1 MISKFAS
8 MRDSWF
14 TKIILGVTAL
24 SFMSLFG
31 VSGYINSANNNKTVI
46 QVGDLTV
53 SQSEFN
59 VALQK
64 QLAKLRARGMVDD
77 ENADQ
82 IKNELIK
89 VLAEAKLEDAIIQN
103 AMNKYKIDFR
113 PEVVGTII
121 TNSPQFMG
129 RDGRF
134 DRALFNEYLR
144 IENKSEAEVVQD
156 VKQNLARQ
164 ILVDTQVAYANVP
177 QVLIK
182 QMQKVLNQ
190 RRTFNYVK
198 INNRDA
204 KITRQP
210 SEEELNRIYDDFSEE
225 LTVPEKRRITV
236 LFLNNDMIEKSVEV
250 TPEEIAAYYKEHIE
264 EYEQPAK
271 RQALQMVFESK
282 EDAEAALAKL
292 KEGADFAATAAEL
305 GQAAQDIDLGL
316 VARSDLSDELADV
329 IFALNVGET
338 SEVVQIADS
347 WQILKV
353 TGEKAPQKM
362 PKDAAEAQIAQEI
375 RQDRSY
381 EQTQDLMA
389 QVEDEIGAGRSLE
402 EVAQKFNVKPVA
414 VSGITEDG
422 TVETADT
429 GLAEILSQNKD
440 VIDAAFSYNE
450 GEISSA
456 IEDDNGILLVRVEE
470 VMPSHVLPQ
479 EEAKAQLMQ
488 YWRETERAAVTQELA
503 ENIEQGLDE
512 GDSLNVLAE
521 RYGLQLIKTMPLTRS
536 ENFADLTFEN
546 MKTLFDLPQDE
557 AKVLQQGDDYVVAV
571 TTNIYND
578 ASAMSEADKNFL
590 VRALHAELGREMAD
604 ALLKD
609 YASEFEVKVNYNRM
623 GMVDDE

>member
-59 VALQK
+59 AALQK
-64 QLAKLRARGMVDD
+64 QLAKLRTRGMVDD

-89 VLAEAKLEDAIIQN
+89 VLAEAKLEDAIIQS

-113 PEVVGTII
+113 PEVVGAII

-144 IENKSEAEVVQD
+144 IENKSEPEVVQD

-190 RRTFNYVK
+190 RRTFNYIK

-210 SEEELNRIYDDFSEE
+210 SEDELNRIYDDFSEE

-236 LFLNNDMIEKSVEV
+236 LFINNDMIENSVEV

-264 EYEQPAK
+264 DYEQPAK

-282 EDAEAALAKL
+282 EDAESALAKL

-329 IFALNVGET
+329 VFSLSVGET

-353 TGEKAPQKM
+353 TDEKAPQKM
-362 PKDAAEAQIAQEI
+362 PKDAAEAQIAKEI

-389 QVEDEIGAGRSLE
+389 QVEDELGAGRSLE
-402 EVAQKFNVKPVA
+402 EVAQKFNVALDA

-422 TVETADT
+422 AVETANA

-450 GEISSA
+450 GEVSSA

-470 VMPSHVLPQ
+470 IIPSHVLPQ
-479 EEAKAQLMQ
+479 EEAKTQLMQ
-488 YWRETERAAVTQELA
+488 YWRETERAAITQEMV

-521 RYGLQLIKTMPLTRS
+521 RYGLQLIKTMPLTRA
-536 ENFADLTFEN
+536 ENFADLTFDN
-546 MKTLFDLPQDE
+546 MKTLFELPQDE

-571 TTNIYND
+571 TTNIYNG

-590 VRALHAELGREMAD
+590 IRALHAELGREMAD
-604 ALLKD
+604 ALLRD
-609 YASEFEVKVNYNRM
+609 YASEFEVKANYNRM
-623 GMVDDE
+623 GRVDDE

>member
-89 VLAEAKLEDAIIQN
+89 VLAEAKLEDAIIQS

-190 RRTFNYVK
+190 RRTFNYIK
-198 INNRDA
+198 INNHDA

-210 SEEELNRIYDDFSEE
+210 SEDELNRIYDDFSEE
-225 LTVPEKRRITV
+225 LTVPEKRRISV
-236 LFLNNDMIEKSVEV
+236 LFINNDMIENSVEV

-282 EDAEAALAKL
+282 EDAEAALAKI
-292 KEGADFAATAAEL
+292 KEGTDFVAVAAEL
-305 GQAAQDIDLGL
+305 GQTAQDIDLGL

-329 IFALNVGET
+329 VFALKVGET
-338 SEVVQIADS
+338 SDVVQIADS

-362 PKDAAEAQIAQEI
+362 PKDTAEAQIAQEI

-389 QVEDEIGAGRSLE
+389 QVEDELGAGHSLE
-402 EVAQKFNVKPVA
+402 DVAQKFNATLVA
-414 VSGITEDG
+414 VPSITEDG
-422 TVETADT
+422 AAETADA
-429 GLAEILSQNKD
+429 GLAEILAQNKD
-440 VIDAAFSYNE
+440 AVDAAFSYNE
-450 GEISSA
+450 GEVSSA

-479 EEAKAQLMQ
+479 EDAKAQLMQ

-512 GDSLNVLAE
+512 GDSLNILAE
-521 RYGLQLIKTMPLTRS
+521 RYGLQLVKTMPLTRA

-546 MKTLFDLPQDE
+546 MKTLFELPQDE
-557 AKVLQQGDDYVVAV
+557 AKVLQQGDDYVVVV

-578 ASAMSEADKNFL
+578 SSAMSEADKNFL